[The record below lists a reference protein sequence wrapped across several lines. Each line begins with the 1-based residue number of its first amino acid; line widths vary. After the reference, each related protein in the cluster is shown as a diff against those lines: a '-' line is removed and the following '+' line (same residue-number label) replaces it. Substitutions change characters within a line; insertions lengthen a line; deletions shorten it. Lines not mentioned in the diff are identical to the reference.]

1 MDLRVQRLLGLFAL
15 CAAFGAAVWTLQV
28 GDSKISTLLE
38 HREVNRVA
46 MSGMVRGSLA
56 FEVVNTPSPPAS
68 AGSSGGESSSE
79 APKPNASGKGHHV
92 CQQWRTDVEKAKAAG
107 KTPPPAPA
115 CKMNI
120 TYGGGGI
127 GTAQG
132 KCVERKTSGDCDC
145 SASNCP
151 VQLSDNKGGNDT
163 LSKAREALETNLG
176 RPLSNQELQDLQS
189 LLNDSGKVKTTQDVQ
204 ALGERMNQYLDNV
217 FSNMG
222 SGPVPADKLLSELGP
237 QYFAEPSAPTASNG
251 STFPP
256 PMGIGLKDMVSSAAP
271 AAAPSASSPLQQIGN
286 IANSGSGY
294 TPSGSGNA
302 PGPSS
307 GSAPQTFTPS
317 PQLGSS
323 PFNLGSLFGG
333 GGPSGGG
340 AGGYPGGTVA
350 YAPQGDP
357 GYYNRNFE
365 SVDAQITFPKAQPSP
380 GDILARLAQNTKRTG
395 EKVTIGGPED
405 GGIIDSFVRTILN
418 NVVTPVGDFVR
429 SAFSSEDTFQPSG
442 GGTAD
447 ASFVERQNL
456 PPLERGRLVLT
467 LSADDSL
474 VPGDPTSIA
483 NIIEWEARES
493 IPASNRAW
501 VENAPRAS
509 DVIEDIGSAPLS
521 YGWGEAPQ
529 IGGDAEVE
537 APQVSDVSYNPFLSP
552 GGFIPEIGE
561 DEGASEPPRSFF
573 SVMAKSF
580 GTIAE
585 AVRSLFANIG
595 KALFWWL

>member
-1 MDLRVQRLLGLFAL
+1 MNLRTQRLLLLFGL
-15 CAAFGAAVWTLQV
+15 CATFGTAVWTLNTNSSNPHSLLAGVNEPAAALPPPLTSPSKLSETTSPEPPEEGKIDQPPP
-28 GDSKISTLLE
+28 DSCGK
-38 HREVNRVA
+38 REVV
-46 MSGMVRGSLA
+46 
-56 FEVVNTPSPPAS
+56 S
-68 AGSSGGESSSE
+68 ADKGGGTKVESSSVHSSKCE
-79 APKPNASGKGHHV
+79 QIIILVGGTCKKFFQCRYRNPGISDETFCAFTNTDCPTTMPEGVTAASGEGTD
-92 CQQWRTDVEKAKAAG
+92 QQFNLANPTVVGTLDTEQPLQGSESLSGAFSQPP
-107 KTPPPAPA
+107 TP
-115 CKMNI
+115 
-120 TYGGGGI
+120 
-127 GTAQG
+127 
-132 KCVERKTSGDCDC
+132 
-145 SASNCP
+145 
-151 VQLSDNKGGNDT
+151 
-163 LSKAREALETNLG
+163 
-176 RPLSNQELQDLQS
+176 
-189 LLNDSGKVKTTQDVQ
+189 TT
-204 ALGERMNQYLDNV
+204 
-217 FSNMG
+217 
-222 SGPVPADKLLSELGP
+222 P
-237 QYFAEPSAPTASNG
+237 PTAS
-251 STFPP
+251 S
-256 PMGIGLKDMVSSAAP
+256 P
-271 AAAPSASSPLQQIGN
+271 AATPAAQIGN
-286 IANSGSGY
+286 IAISGSGY
-294 TPSGSGNA
+294 PPSGSGNV
-302 PGPSS
+302 PNS
-307 GSAPQTFTPS
+307 TFTPS
-317 PQLGSS
+317 PQLSGS
-323 PFNLGSLFGG
+323 PFNLGSLFGCA
-333 GGPSGGG
+333 GPSGGG

-537 APQVSDVSYNPFLSP
+537 APQVSDVSYNPFLLP
-552 GGFIPEIGE
+552 GGSIPEIGE